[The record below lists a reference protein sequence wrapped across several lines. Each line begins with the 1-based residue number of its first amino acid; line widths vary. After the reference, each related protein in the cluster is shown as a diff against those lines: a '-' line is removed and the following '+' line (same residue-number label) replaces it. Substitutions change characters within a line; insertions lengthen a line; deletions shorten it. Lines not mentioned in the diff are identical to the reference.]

1 MKLCLRCNQYFED
14 MLAACPADNSTL
26 EAVGDNPLI
35 GALINDRYVV
45 DSVIG
50 KGSSGIV
57 YKATRLLMQREVA
70 VKVLHSYLGAE
81 TGSLDRFLRE
91 ARAAARLKHP
101 HIINI
106 WESGVTDDGQPY
118 FVMDYLEGHTLAE
131 LVKEKGA
138 LPLRRVL
145 PIVRQ
150 ICEALSEAHRQSI
163 VHRDIKPENIVLQE
177 SDYAQNEDF
186 VKVLD
191 FGIADQA
198 TGAEGGSAPAR
209 QRTAAGSPAYM
220 SPEQCQGFQL
230 DARSDIYSL
239 AIVVFELMTGTRPF
253 EAEDIMTLFRM
264 HVKTPPP
271 SLSQTRPDLKFP
283 VKLEMA
289 VNKALS
295 KDPNQRHQDVLSFCK
310 DVEEGVEAFLLESI
324 NQEGYGLPGTG
335 RDGKAISTLV
345 LDADGEDDSVPSE
358 RLTEPEPAQSSLFQ
372 AETDKGGKN
381 GGMIATPP
389 PAAPQFALPSKPS
402 TPGSK
407 PTTPE
412 SIPAGSATD
421 EDDSQSASS
430 SSGASKEE
438 AEAASRL
445 MESAKRASQSFK
457 SNLSN
462 SGKEDVSDW
471 ARQILQRKSNAG
483 NPVVK
488 QPDSPENGAAKVPA
502 ASAAQASAPA
512 ATTAGQSLP
521 AKPAPPSGSSAF
533 SRSETQPSGA
543 PRITPVAPV
552 TALSDAPTAPT
563 FMSPSPSGSHPKAP
577 FETESEQKVS
587 DWARQILKRN
597 TGESSAKMP
606 FLRKPSEAQG
616 TEPLLAPE
624 PLYQHAPEVEI
635 PEPAPV
641 EEPKDSAV
649 DTTAEMVASIDSFT
663 TMEALDAQP
672 EPETQVEVS
681 SVPESVTGTENEAKD
696 EDLQEETVPLEAE
709 LKVELEVENIQEVLE
724 TSESTT
730 VESPIQEVA
739 LLPEL
744 VAEHGV
750 IPEVQEVQE
759 GEVQN
764 AEPQSEL
771 AKEQKPEPELVA
783 PAKQEDNPPSPPTA
797 VAARVAEEVG
807 KLPASLG
814 KMSIQDAIDAQ
825 RKETGKFS
833 TKDIEAWG
841 AMMKKASAASGKTGG
856 TPEGVNVLPSKS
868 ASNLHPSTVPSNP
881 ATNPSTNPV
890 TNPVTNKERFEAAV
904 NKDVSPSTKFAK
916 EVEKVLD
923 AAIVKPGEQAH
934 KRTES
939 LEEPK
944 GKTET
949 EHSLDANR
957 FEQPINKRTEVLNP
971 FAREVEKVI
980 DSAIIK
986 GRRPA
991 DDTGMMKSIS
1001 FDQIAEATK
1010 KGANP
1015 ASFAKKEL
1023 GKAPASTGGPDVK
1036 KILSRR
1042 RADNPSNL
1050 LGRAQEALKS
1060 GAGDDTA
1067 AAEVAAHP
1075 DATSMSTEI
1084 EEAHVISHDAEVAAI
1099 VSLEREIVDVSTVE
1113 EVAEVAEIAEFAP
1126 AMETTPAETV
1136 APAAMPYSKAELDAI
1151 GRFDSKAKEAATP
1164 PVVTPPPSEEKVPIR
1179 LDKMRSA
1186 DPRKSQPGFGDK
1198 LKSMFGGTKSGMAAA
1213 EKEKEKKGTKSGL
1226 PAAGKDKD
1234 KPESKDKNTKTG
1246 IPAAADLGKS
1256 DKSGKEKGTKSGLA
1270 AIGAFFGGNKNKDT
1284 AHDAVR
1290 SAKDDSTAARASGF
1304 DANATGLT
1312 TGGGIDGSQYAGQ
1325 PASFVSGFKPATPEF
1340 KLPESMT
1347 PPVETAPV
1355 SHPSAPTPSPVL
1367 PAESV
1372 TQTEQ
1377 ATSSI
1382 AAEEGPSSGD
1392 KAELSILSTERSE
1405 SSAEPNDFERAVAE
1419 ALAQEEARMKAEQEE
1434 DEARLAERK
1443 AREAAAA
1450 ARAMA
1455 EIEAQEKAQAEA
1467 KAQEQ
1472 QARFAQE
1479 AQEREERERAEQE
1492 QRAKEERERAEREEA
1507 EAVAR
1512 RAEQEAAE
1520 AAARRAEQ
1528 EAAEAAAR
1536 ARAEQEAAESAARAR
1551 AEQEAAEAA
1560 ARARAEKE
1568 AAEAA
1573 AKVRAEQEAAEAA
1586 ARVRA
1591 EKEAAEA
1598 GARVRAEQEAA
1609 EAAARARA
1617 EEEAATASATG
1628 PEIVDTP
1635 SKLGAA
1641 KANQAQLAN
1650 MLNRFAKKANTGNE
1664 DAPAVGLPNAQPQA
1678 MIPQA
1683 APLNIPTAPIAQA
1696 PAHAPGAEEEDP
1708 AVKSQR
1714 KFAEL
1719 AQRLK
1724 ANAANRAANENT
1736 GAVPAV
1742 QQPAA
1747 FTPPAPQGEFGASTF
1762 NNPAGGLGA
1771 AGMAAAAGL
1780 GAAIGSGMGNLGSS
1794 PISPPS
1800 FGMPEPGAAA
1810 FTEGR
1815 MADGSSE
1822 PVKPEALN
1830 KKIEAVKKK
1839 IEALK
1844 AGGIAQK
1851 DKPEEPR
1858 VFEEPP
1864 KPSLSTSSPNMAGGP
1879 PVNRLLEAAQRAV
1892 ETGSVSRLPAQ
1903 KGEPQQSREAA
1914 RFEPPRPLPPKAIP
1928 PEAPAAMASSEPAM
1942 RAAAAAAAAVQA
1954 AADLDAKRKEAAA
1967 MAGVKDSYSSFRNIE
1982 QSIKTERTKGQQ
1994 VQAPNRARVRQSF
2007 NKPRIPVLLIVVG
2020 CTVVIGGVLGF
2031 GPLMKS
2037 LPQLQQ
2043 QVTSVFSGA
2052 MHPTPTKSDGQESN
2066 DIDELIQSGKLERAR
2081 AILDRSTK
2089 TKWTQKDAD
2098 HAVKIAEKYAQS
2110 DPPEYD
2116 AAIDVLNKIPRKGP
2130 SYRKAQKM
2138 VKNYTSLKRRAG
2150 SR

>member
-150 ICEALSEAHRQSI
+150 ICEALSEAHRQAI

-239 AIVVFELMTGTRPF
+239 AIVVFELMTGARPF

-324 NQEGYGLPGTG
+324 NQEGYGLPGMG

-345 LDADGEDDSVPSE
+345 LDADGENDSVPSE
-358 RLTEPEPAQSSLFQ
+358 RLTDAEPAQSSLFQ

-381 GGMIATPP
+381 GGMITMPP

-412 SIPAGSATD
+412 SASDTSAID
-421 EDDSQSASS
+421 EDDDSQAPSS
-430 SSGASKEE
+430 SSGASKED
-438 AEAASRL
+438 AEAANRL

-483 NPVVK
+483 NPAVK

-502 ASAAQASAPA
+502 ASAAQAPAPAPAPA
-512 ATTAGQSLP
+512 AATAAQSIP
-521 AKPAPPSGSSAF
+521 AKPAPPSSTSAF
-533 SRSETQPSGA
+533 SRSEAQPSGA
-543 PRITPVAPV
+543 PRITPVTPI
-552 TALSDAPTAPT
+552 TALSDAPSAPT
-563 FMSPSPSGSHPKAP
+563 FTPPSHSGGHPKAP

-606 FLRKPSEAQG
+606 FLRKPSEVQG

-624 PLYQHAPEVEI
+624 PLYQHVPEVEL
-635 PEPAPV
+635 PEPAPM
-641 EEPKDSAV
+641 EESKGSTIDSV
-649 DTTAEMVASIDSFT
+649 AEMAVNVDSFT
-663 TMEALDAQP
+663 TIEALDAQP
-672 EPETQVEVS
+672 EPQTQLEIEVGVEVS
-681 SVPESVTGTENEAKD
+681 PMSESAAETENETTEA
-696 EDLQEETVPLEAE
+696 DLRGEALLESE
-709 LKVELEVENIQEVLE
+709 FKVEPEVENIQEIFE
-724 TSESTT
+724 TVESTT
-730 VESPIQEVA
+730 IESPAQEEA
-739 LLPEL
+739 LPPEL
-744 VAEHGV
+744 VAAHGAM
-750 IPEVQEVQE
+750 PEVQEVQE
-759 GEVQN
+759 VEVQN
-764 AEPQSEL
+764 TEL
-771 AKEQKPEPELVA
+771 QPESAKEQESELEPQPEPVL
-783 PAKQEDNPPSPPTA
+783 PPKQEDIPPSPPTT
-797 VAARVAEEVG
+797 VAARVSDEVG

-841 AMMKKASAASGKTGG
+841 AMMKKASAASGKPGG

-868 ASNLHPSTVPSNP
+868 SSNLPPSAVPSNP
-881 ATNPSTNPV
+881 L

-923 AAIVKPGEQAH
+923 AAIVKPGDQAH

-939 LEEPK
+939 VEESK

-949 EHSLDANR
+949 EPSFDASR
-957 FEQPINKRTEVLNP
+957 FEQPINRKAEVLNP
-971 FAREVEKVI
+971 FAKEVEKVI

-986 GRRPA
+986 GRRAA

-1001 FDQIAEATK
+1001 FDQIADATK

-1042 RADNPSNL
+1042 RADNASNL

-1075 DATSMSTEI
+1075 DATSMSTEM
-1084 EEAHVISHDAEVAAI
+1084 EEAHVISHDTEVAATA
-1099 VSLEREIVDVSTVE
+1099 SQDREIVDVSTVE
-1113 EVAEVAEIAEFAP
+1113 EIAEVAEAAEVAP
-1126 AMETTPAETV
+1126 VIDPTPAETV

-1151 GRFDSKAKEAATP
+1151 GRFDSKAKEATAP

-1226 PAAGKDKD
+1226 PAVAKDKD
-1234 KPESKDKNTKTG
+1234 KPESKDKSTKTG
-1246 IPAAADLGKS
+1246 MAAAADLGKS

-1270 AIGAFFGGNKNKDT
+1270 AIGAFFGGNKNKET

-1290 SAKDDSTAARASGF
+1290 SVKDDSAAARASGF
-1304 DANATGLT
+1304 DANTAGLT
-1312 TGGGIDGSQYAGQ
+1312 ASGGIGGSQYANQ
-1325 PASFVSGFKPATPEF
+1325 PASFVSGFKPGTPEF

-1347 PPVETAPV
+1347 PPVETTPV
-1355 SHPSAPTPSPVL
+1355 SASVASSPSLSPVL
-1367 PAESV
+1367 PVEPV
-1372 TQTEQ
+1372 TQIEQ
-1377 ATSSI
+1377 ATPAI
-1382 AAEEGPSSGD
+1382 EVDEV
-1392 KAELSILSTERSE
+1392 LSTEEKLE
-1405 SSAEPNDFERAVAE
+1405 SAMPSTETTEPGAEPNDFDRAIAE

-1434 DEARLAERK
+1434 EDARVEERK

-1455 EIEAQEKAQAEA
+1455 EIEAQEKAKVEA
-1467 KAQEQ
+1467 KAQEE
-1472 QARFAQE
+1472 QARFAKE
-1479 AQEREERERAEQE
+1479 AQEKEEQERAAQEQRAREEREQ
-1492 QRAKEERERAEREEA
+1492 AEREAA
-1507 EAVAR
+1507 EAAAR

-1536 ARAEQEAAESAARAR
+1536 ARAEQEAAEAAARVRAEQEAAEAAARAR

-1560 ARARAEKE
+1560 ARARAE
-1568 AAEAA
+1568 
-1573 AKVRAEQEAAEAA
+1573 QEAAEAA

-1591 EKEAAEA
+1591 E
-1598 GARVRAEQEAA
+1598 QEAV

-1617 EEEAATASATG
+1617 EQEAAAAATG

-1635 SKLGAA
+1635 SKLGPA

-1650 MLNRFAKKANTGNE
+1650 MLNRFAKKANSGNE
-1664 DAPAVGLPNAQPQA
+1664 DGPAVGLPNAQPAA
-1678 MIPQA
+1678 MMPPA
-1683 APLNIPTAPIAQA
+1683 APLNIPTAPVAQA
-1696 PAHAPGAEEEDP
+1696 PTHAPAGEEEDP

-1747 FTPPAPQGEFGASTF
+1747 FTPPAPQGEFGASSF
-1762 NNPAGGLGA
+1762 NNPGSGLGA

-1780 GAAIGSGMGNLGSS
+1780 GAAIGSGMSNLGSS
-1794 PISPPS
+1794 QISPPS

-1810 FTEGR
+1810 FPEGR
-1815 MADGSSE
+1815 MPDGSSE

-1844 AGGIAQK
+1844 AGGVAQK

-1903 KGEPQQSREAA
+1903 KSESQPVPAAA

-1982 QSIKTERTKGQQ
+1982 QSIKTERTKGQP
-1994 VQAPNRARVRQSF
+1994 VQAPDRARVRQSF
-2007 NKPRIPVLLIVVG
+2007 NKPRIPVLLIIVG
-2020 CTVVIGGVLGF
+2020 CTVVVGGVVGF

-2043 QVTSVFSGA
+2043 QVTSLFSGA
-2052 MHPTPTKSDGQESN
+2052 MHPTPAKSDGQESN

-2116 AAIDVLNKIPRKGP
+2116 AAIDVLSKIPRKGP

-2138 VKNYTSLKRRAG
+2138 VKNYTSLKRRAS